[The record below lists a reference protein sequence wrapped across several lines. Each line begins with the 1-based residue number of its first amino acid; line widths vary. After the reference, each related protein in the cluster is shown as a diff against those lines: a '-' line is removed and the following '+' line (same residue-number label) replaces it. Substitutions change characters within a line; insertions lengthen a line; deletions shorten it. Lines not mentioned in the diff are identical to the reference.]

1 MEPICYIVGAM
12 ADTLDIRPQPG
23 DLLIAAD
30 AGLPPVQ
37 RAGLTP
43 DLIVGDFDS
52 LGYVPEGENVLRH
65 PVKKDDTD
73 MMLAVRLGLAR
84 GFAAFRLYGGV
95 GGRTD
100 HTLANLQTLGFLA
113 AHGAYGC
120 LYGEREAFTVLLGRS
135 LRFPPAC
142 RGLISVFAFGG
153 EASGV
158 CLSGLLYPLEGRP
171 LTPFFPLAVSNA
183 FTGRAAEISAEAGA
197 LLVVWEADN
206 PLPEWRI

>member
-12 ADTLDIRPQPG
+12 AETLGFRPEKG

-52 LGYVPEGENVLRH
+52 LGYVPEGENVIRH

-73 MMLAVRLGLAR
+73 MMLAVKLGLAR
-84 GFAAFRLYGGV
+84 GYRVFYLCGGV

-100 HTLANLQTLGFLA
+100 HTVANLQTLAYLARHGAAGFLFA
-113 AHGAYGC
+113 
-120 LYGEREAFTVLLGRS
+120 ERDVMTVVGPGR
-135 LRFPPAC
+135 LRFSPDC
-142 RGLISVFAFGG
+142 RGVFSAFAFGG
-153 EASGV
+153 EAAGV
-158 CLSGLLYPLEGRP
+158 TLTNLLYTLDDAV
-171 LTPFFPLAVSNA
+171 LTPFFPLAVSNE
-183 FTGRAAEISAEAGA
+183 FTGRAAEVSFKSGA
-197 LLVVWEADN
+197 LLLSWSAGN
-206 PLPEWRI
+206 PLPDRI